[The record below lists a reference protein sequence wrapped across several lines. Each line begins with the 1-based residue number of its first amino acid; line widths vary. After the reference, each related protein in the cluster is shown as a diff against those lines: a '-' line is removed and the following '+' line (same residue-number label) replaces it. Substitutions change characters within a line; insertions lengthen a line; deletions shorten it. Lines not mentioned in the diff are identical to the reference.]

1 MIDLASVLAWA
12 GQLGSEEGSG
22 VSFRPLYL
30 VPIVVAALAAFNAGF
45 AFLVQAKSWKSRF
58 SFERYGRILFL
69 GLFAIQTVLALAP
82 IALVVRAVN
91 RGLELTAENY
101 GMPVLGVALVAL
113 CLFQQVRIIQAY
125 RRNHAG

>member
-1 MIDLASVLAWA
+1 MIDLVPVLAWA

-45 AFLVQAKSWKSRF
+45 AFLVQAKSWKSRL

-69 GLFAIQTVLALAP
+69 MLFSIQLVLALAP
-82 IALVVRAVN
+82 IALVVRAVD

-101 GMPVLGVALVAL
+101 GMPALGLALVVL
-113 CLFQQVRIIQAY
+113 CLYQQIRIIQAY
-125 RRNHAG
+125 HRNHVG